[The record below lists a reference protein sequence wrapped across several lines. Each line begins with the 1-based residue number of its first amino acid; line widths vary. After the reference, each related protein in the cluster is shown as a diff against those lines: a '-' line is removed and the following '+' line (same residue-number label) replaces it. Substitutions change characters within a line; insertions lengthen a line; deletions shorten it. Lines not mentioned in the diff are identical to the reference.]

1 MAKRL
6 GEFELLE
13 KPANRLGSLPTHSNP
28 VPLRNLAVQSP
39 ALRSQPLVTAKPT
52 LFGRIRLQFGSLATR
67 TGNYTKTFLQVA
79 AVLALIFGFLYFRRF
94 HDLVPNRSGFDP
106 LKLLIR
112 RRFQTLSSAWFF
124 EGMDKEM
131 RGLVSA
137 KTHTPEEAMV
147 QLMCNELETAT
158 AELIVLRGALPPQML
173 QQTALTIPAP

>member
-1 MAKRL
+1 MLKD
-6 GEFELLE
+6 
-13 KPANRLGSLPTHSNP
+13 GSLKCPISSNISA
-28 VPLRNLAVQSP
+28 LNISCLFFFFLLNNLS
-39 ALRSQPLVTAKPT
+39 R
-52 LFGRIRLQFGSLATR
+52 
-67 TGNYTKTFLQVA
+67 TFLQVA